1 MDDFYIDGQGA
12 SAFGARLLTSYTVGG
27 VSLERSRVLPAAG
40 LRFIPAGSRVGLRE
54 ISLPVHIYGQNPRD
68 AAQRK
73 SALDAALLAD
83 PVELALPDGFLYTAS
98 LDKIGAVT
106 ELSADGCILAG
117 SYTLSGF
124 RHDLLETVRL
134 PAGGGTLYARGTAPA
149 MECRISC
156 TVGST
161 ADSYQMAGILWVDLQ
176 AGDLLVLDGIRRAVT
191 KNGKN
196 ALNQCDLTRWPLLA
210 PGKNTLTAP
219 DALTV
224 EYTPIWL

>member
-54 ISLPVHIYGQNPRD
+54 ISLPVHIYGQSPRD

-98 LDKIGAVT
+98 LDKIGAVS